1 MNPVKKTVVSTKN
14 FVVRHK
20 TAVAVAVTAT
30 VCLALNRSA
39 LNQHDE
45 FLKEHGLFEEYYTP
59 EEAA

>member
-20 TAVAVAVTAT
+20 TVVAVAVTAT
-30 VCLALNRSA
+30 VLTAINRKALNE
-39 LNQHDE
+39 HDE

-59 EEAA
+59 EDSY